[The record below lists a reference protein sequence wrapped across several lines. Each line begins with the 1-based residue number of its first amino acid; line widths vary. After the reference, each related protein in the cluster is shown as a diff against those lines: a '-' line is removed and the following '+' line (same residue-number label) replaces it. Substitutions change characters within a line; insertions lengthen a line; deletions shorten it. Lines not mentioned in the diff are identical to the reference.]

1 MNMQGWF
8 LLGLTGLISLLSK
21 ELESSP
27 IPQFEGVYYDELNY
41 YEFLCENNTA
51 KKPRFRALV
60 LLFSIYMALAKVF
73 NFSES

>member
-1 MNMQGWF
+1 M
-8 LLGLTGLISLLSK
+8 
-21 ELESSP
+21 SSP

-41 YEFLCENNTA
+41 YEFLCESNIA

-60 LLFSIYMALAKVF
+60 PLFSIYMALAKVF